1 MEDKQYMLYTI
12 VNYLEASVYPEGL
25 AKGQKYVHATLYEEL
40 QRISKL
46 IMRNCITVT

>member
-1 MEDKQYMLYTI
+1 MEDKQYNYATI

-25 AKGQKYVHATLYEEL
+25 AKGQNMCYEEL